1 MSGGDILFD
10 SGTKL
15 AQIKL
20 KLLYILKSINTSIDH
35 VDLTNYVVENNH
47 MDYFTLHELLND
59 LKKDGFL
66 NIEHILNKECYKLTK
81 LGSESVEMFN
91 DKIPQSFKN
100 EVSNSSKYLR
110 KEIKKKRDLL
120 AHYFD
125 RKDGS
130 FTVVMQA
137 FEKTVTVFNLSVN
150 VPSES
155 LAKKIVT
162 KWGKNPEEIYSEII
176 KIVMR

>member
-1 MSGGDILFD
+1 MFD

-15 AQIKL
+15 AQKKL
-20 KLLYILKSINTSIDH
+20 KLLYILKSINTSIDN

-59 LKKDGFL
+59 LRKDGFL
-66 NIEHILNKECYKLTK
+66 DIEHLNNRECYKLTN
-81 LGSESVEMFN
+81 LGSESVEMFS

-100 EVSNSSKYLR
+100 DVSTSSKNLR
-110 KEIKKKRDLL
+110 KVIKKKRDLL

-130 FTVVMQA
+130 YTVVMQA
-137 FEKTVTVFNLSVN
+137 FENTITVFNLSIN

-155 LAKKIVT
+155 IAKKIVT
-162 KWGKNPEEIYSEII
+162 KWNKNPDEIYSEII